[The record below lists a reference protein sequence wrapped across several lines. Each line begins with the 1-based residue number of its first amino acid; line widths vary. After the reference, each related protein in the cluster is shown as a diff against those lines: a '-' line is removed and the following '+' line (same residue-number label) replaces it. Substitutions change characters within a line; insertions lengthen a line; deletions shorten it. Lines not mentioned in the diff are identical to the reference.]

1 LIRSIQ
7 LDKIA
12 SLVYKEE
19 TLHCSVSFLELTMI
33 DLHGSVVL
41 VTGGAHRLGRAI
53 ALALGQAGANIVVHY
68 NRSAEQA
75 QSVLSDLAELGVQ
88 SIAAAGDLAR
98 ISEVERVVD
107 TAVAR
112 WGRLDVLVNNAGI
125 WGSTPIGTVTEER
138 WSELIDTN
146 LRSAFFAAQRAT
158 PALRASGGAIV
169 NIADVGALRPWRN
182 YTPYLISKGGIITL
196 TQALAKDLAPEVR
209 VNAVA
214 PGAVLLPDDW
224 TPEQT
229 ERSTRNVPLKRLG
242 SPDDVAQAVLYLAQ
256 AEYITGVVLPVD
268 GGRHLG

>member
-1 LIRSIQ
+1 
-7 LDKIA
+7 
-12 SLVYKEE
+12 
-19 TLHCSVSFLELTMI
+19 MI
-33 DLHGSVVL
+33 DLHGSVAL

-53 ALALGQAGANIVVHY
+53 ALALGQAGANVVVHY

-75 QSVLSDLAELGVQ
+75 RVVLQDLEALGVQ
-88 SIAAAGDLAR
+88 SAAVAGDLSRVA
-98 ISEVERVVD
+98 EVERVVD
-107 TAVAR
+107 AAVAR

-158 PALRASGGAIV
+158 PALRAAGGAIV

-182 YTPYLISKGGIITL
+182 HTPYLISKGGIITL
-196 TQALAKDLAPEVR
+196 TEALAKDLAPEVR

-224 TPEQT
+224 TPEQI
-229 ERSTRNVPLKRLG
+229 ERATRNVPLKRLG
-242 SPDDVAQAVLYLAQ
+242 RPEDVAQAVLYLAQ
-256 AEYITGVVLPVD
+256 ADYVTGVVLPVD
-268 GGRHLG
+268 GGRRLS